1 MRRTAP
7 PETCVT
13 LACMHAAARAL
24 IADMRETLAAC
35 ADAKRAPAMQAYMKS
50 AMPYHGV
57 SAVPMRA
64 ACKQVFARHPLP
76 SFVAWRDAVLG
87 LFRGATHREQRYAA
101 LALAGARAYR
111 GHRTLA
117 ALPIFE
123 EIIETGAWWD
133 LVDDVAAHR
142 IGELLRAHPVQMK
155 RTLLRWARGKDM
167 WKARSAIISQL
178 GFKQDTDLAFL
189 YACIEPSL
197 DSREFFL
204 RKAIGWALR
213 QYAWTDPDEVVR
225 YVRERGDRLSG
236 LSRREALKN
245 VKPHR
250 TARAAAERGRAK
262 RRAKC

>member
-1 MRRTAP
+1 
-7 PETCVT
+7 
-13 LACMHAAARAL
+13 MHPAARAL

-35 ADAKRAPAMQAYMKS
+35 ADTERAPAMQAYMKS
-50 AMPYHGV
+50 AMPCHGV

-76 SFVAWRDAVLG
+76 SFAAWRDAVLG

-101 LALAGARAYR
+101 IELAGARAYR
-111 GHRTLA
+111 AYRTLE

-123 EIIETGAWWD
+123 EMIETGAWWD
-133 LVDDVAAHR
+133 LVDTIASHR
-142 IGELLRAHPVQMK
+142 IGELLRAYPAAMK

-167 WKARSAIISQL
+167 WKARSAILSQIT
-178 GFKQDTDLAFL
+178 FKADTDLPFL

-197 DSREFFL
+197 SSDEFFL

-213 QYAWTDPDEVVR
+213 SYAWTDPDEVVR
-225 YVRERGDRLSG
+225 YVRANADRLSG

-245 VKPHR
+245 VKP
-250 TARAAAERGRAK
+250 GRPRRIAAK
-262 RRAKC
+262 RDRRPRPRA